1 MHKIFQLIIV
11 FVQFQ
16 FTISQIAFVI
26 ESLVSTFGAHI
37 NSEEWDALFPD
48 EHLQPKHKTLY
59 WVVSIGVCLIFS
71 PLAWIRKIEVFRYG
85 FIFGVAMIFITVLTI
100 AVYCFILINERDWA
114 HWEMIKDEYYAFNDD
129 RYWDMIGFSF
139 FMFEGIGCVMP
150 VMNACD
156 DVA

>member
-1 MHKIFQLIIV
+1 MHKLFQMIIV

-37 NSEEWDALFPD
+37 TNEDWDSSFMDEALA
-48 EHLQPKHKTLY
+48 PKHRALY
-59 WVVSIGVCLIFS
+59 WVVSIGVVLVFS
-71 PLAWIRKIEVFRYG
+71 PLTWIRKIEVFRNG
-85 FIFGVAMIFITVLTI
+85 FIFGVAMIVITVI
-100 AVYCFILINERDWA
+100 AISIYCMLLITERDWA
-114 HWEMIKDEYYAFNDD
+114 HWEMVKEEYFAINPD

-156 DVA
+156 DTA